1 MICLKLAS
9 CLDMKTNVFVH
20 QYVPLA
26 QYKGSWHKYL
36 QNFLKNYQILVIN
49 NLDKYVGGKN
59 TCWCLRI
66 HKLTIYQGNSLI
78 SLQHSLLTFNTPY
91 RTFIRLH
98 GSNMAFYLY
107 REPSAIYAVF
117 WACWSITLAPVKL
130 HLLSLKAPW
139 QSSPCYK
146 VLILQEYSNWRKK
159 EKR

>member
-1 MICLKLAS
+1 ML
-9 CLDMKTNVFVH
+9 VFMDKKC
-20 QYVPLA
+20 
-26 QYKGSWHKYL
+26 YKNSSS
-36 QNFLKNYQILVIN
+36 IN
-49 NLDKYVGGKN
+49 L
-59 TCWCLRI
+59 
-66 HKLTIYQGNSLI
+66 NSLI

-139 QSSPCYK
+139 QSSPSYK

-159 EKR
+159 RKEVERKKKKKESNQTREENKHTCVKAGQSRLLIKEHGLQKLRWAV